1 MKIATQSLYLEK
13 IFGDIKAIKML
24 CEIGFDSID
33 YSMFSGYMTDG
44 PLQVNNYQKKMKQL
58 REIADGY
65 GVNITQAHA
74 PFPSYVVGNE
84 EYNKKIIPQLIRSI
98 EASAILGVKQI
109 IIHPIAVKND
119 QKQFNLDF
127 YNSLLPY
134 AKQYN
139 VKIALENMFGSR
151 HEETNKYTKNICS
164 DTEQFVDYLD
174 ALDSDYFTACL
185 DIGHCGLV
193 GEDASNMIYGLGHD
207 RLKALHVHDNDFI
220 NDLHTLPF
228 TQKMNFP
235 SIMKALK
242 DIDYTGELTLE
253 SDRFLEKFPDEL
265 LKDAT
270 IFMYKTAK
278 HLVDMYKQ
286 S

>member
-13 IFGDIKAIKML
+13 IFGDKQAIKML

-33 YSMFSGYMTDG
+33 YSMFSGYMSKG
-44 PLQVNNYQKKMKQL
+44 PLEIDGYQKKMKQL

-65 GVNITQAHA
+65 GVPFTQAHA
-74 PFPSYVVGNE
+74 PFPSYVTGEE
-84 EYNKKIIPQLIRSI
+84 EYNKNIIPLLIRSI
-98 EASAILGVKQI
+98 EASAILGIKQI
-109 IIHPIAVKND
+109 IIHPIAVLKD

-139 VKIALENMFGSR
+139 VKIALENLFGR
-151 HEETNKYTKNICS
+151 DEKTKKLIPSVCS
-164 DTEQFVDYLD
+164 DTAQFVDYLD
-174 ALDSDYFTACL
+174 ELDSDYFTACL

-193 GEDASNMIYGLGHD
+193 GEDASSMIHGLGHN
-207 RLKALHVHDNDFI
+207 RLSALHVHDNNLI

-228 TQKMNFP
+228 TQKMDFL

-242 DIDYTGELTLE
+242 DINYTGELTLE
-253 SDRFLEKFPDEL
+253 ADYFLVKFPDEL

-270 IFMYKTAK
+270 IFMLKTAK
-278 HLVDMYKQ
+278 HLVDMYDK